1 MKYLAQLLPSV
12 VSNRQHI
19 TRRFCHQGG
28 QLEYRKRLTERWAPP
43 PIELGSRIRP
53 HPVADRR

>member
-1 MKYLAQLLPSV
+1 VKYLANCCV

-19 TRRFCHQGG
+19 TRRFGHQGG
-28 QLEYRKRLTERWAPP
+28 QLEYRKWLTERWAPS